1 MGKLRL
7 KVNLMMSICLEDAS
21 DVEYPVD
28 GKLLVVRRSLSV
40 QIKEDE
46 KIQCKNIFH
55 TRCYSI

>member
-21 DVEYPVD
+21 DVEYLVD
-28 GKLLVVRRSLSV
+28 GKLLVVRRALSV

-46 KIQCKNIFH
+46 KIQCENIFH